1 MTGLS
6 KKEYNQDIDYKVEKI
21 KAMKKVAEKVTL
33 TEFIEQ
39 YPRHDYITLGSF
51 WYSANV
57 DIDYS
62 KIINNYSDIS
72 YGGTD
77 PE

>member
-39 YPRHDYITLGSF
+39 YPRHDYVALGSF
-51 WYSANV
+51 LYSFNDDMTYEEAIKYV
-57 DIDYS
+57 
-62 KIINNYSDIS
+62 
-72 YGGTD
+72 GGTD
-77 PE
+77 QD